1 MNAEHLMSITWAV
14 DRIMEAAIPIAT
26 NGKFRLHRCTVVGE
40 KDLKEIGLT
49 EEAKMKMAAT
59 FIEGRKG

>member
-1 MNAEHLMSITWAV
+1 MNHFDALLWAV

-49 EEAKMKMAAT
+49 KEVGNEQS
-59 FIEGRKG
+59 